1 MKSLLPSLGLL
12 LCSLAGAA
20 EPSSELDKI
29 AASLSSRPQL
39 DVTGE
44 QAHFMP
50 RDATVAHQFD
60 TFHMKFDRPTK
71 RFRLSYSRFQNQSLR
86 IDVEAWGTLDCL
98 NMLRKDTTPPGLILP
113 KMQTCV
119 NLSYL
124 YSMLSENSQGYAPQ
138 LTMLGEIES
147 QMIAHDVNSP
157 HMRLE
162 VARRPGAIVLTGT
175 YDNIPHHVW
184 HYWLDAAGTAL
195 QHFDVDNDGER
206 VRANYRHGVAS
217 FAAND
222 FDYTADA
229 ETVALVAFAKDPKAA
244 RGTVQELA
252 DRGSLAAKL
261 QLKFTDPNV
270 SAMAWG
276 APVESPELAWKN
288 STELG
293 ELGMPGMYTYQGQ
306 VLARMPPTGVQL
318 LPKRF
323 QGMSMEKRKLEARK
337 LVWKGAQGCDPTAI
351 QEARDGLLRGS
362 DIFDPN
368 ALKLTELESIKHQCD
383 QRMTAPEL
391 SKAASRFADPWP

>member
-1 MKSLLPSLGLL
+1 VKFPVLVGLL
-12 LCSLAGAA
+12 WCSFAVAAG
-20 EPSSELDKI
+20 PGGDLDKI

-50 RDATVAHQFD
+50 RDATVASQFD

-98 NMLRKDTTPPGLILP
+98 NMLRKDTSPPGLIQP

-119 NLSYL
+119 NLGSL
-124 YSMLSENSQGYAPQ
+124 HSMLSENSQGYAPQ
-138 LTMLGEIES
+138 LIMSGEIES

-162 VARRPGAIVLTGT
+162 VARRPGGIVLTGT
-175 YDNIPHHVW
+175 YDNIPKHVW
-184 HYWLDAAGTAL
+184 HYWLDAAGTSL
-195 QHFDVDNDGER
+195 QHFDVDDDGLR
-206 VRANYRHGVAS
+206 VRANYRHRAGS
-217 FAAND
+217 FTADD
-222 FDYTADA
+222 FGYAPDA
-229 ETVALVAFAKDPKAA
+229 ETVALVAFAKDPKAS
-244 RGTVQELA
+244 RGAAQELA
-252 DRGSLAAKL
+252 DHGSRAAKL

-270 SAMAWG
+270 LAIAWG
-276 APVESPELAWKN
+276 ASVESPELAWKN

-306 VLARMPPTGVQL
+306 LLARVPPTAVQL

-323 QGMSMEKRKLEARK
+323 QNMSADNRRLEARK
-337 LVWKGAQGCDPTAI
+337 LVWKGAQGCDPTAM
-351 QEARDGLLRGS
+351 QEARDGLFRGS

-368 ALKLTELESIKHQCD
+368 ALKRTELETIKRQCD

-391 SKAASRFADPWP
+391 SKAGTLFADPWP